1 MSINDII
8 EDLKSEIEKTKK
20 LLSETE
26 DEETKTVLDDMI
38 WNLNQELNNIFKTIN
53 NAN

>member
-8 EDLKSEIEKTKK
+8 EDLK
-20 LLSETE
+20 SETE

-38 WNLNQELNNIFKTIN
+38 WNYQQELNNIFKIIN